1 MSDLIPSCTLAQLSM
16 VLHAKD
22 KNPHFD
28 LRQAVR
34 AALADSASL
43 EEIMSV
49 GARLI
54 ALQNMIAANPSLL
67 SGTNASG
74 KLPAIHVALLRA
86 AARTPLE
93 KSVLV
98 NELCF
103 DAAAFDAVLKEE
115 SYSQT

>member
-1 MSDLIPSCTLAQLSM
+1 MSDLIPPCTLAQLRM
-16 VLHAKD
+16 VYHAKE

-34 AALADSASL
+34 AALADNASL
-43 EEIMSV
+43 DEMVSV

-54 ALQNMIAANPSLL
+54 ALQNMITANPSL
-67 SGTNASG
+67 STRTDASG
-74 KLPAIHVALLRA
+74 KVRPIHVAVLRA
-86 AARTPLE
+86 AARAPLE
-93 KSVLV
+93 PSVLV

-103 DAAAFDAVLKEE
+103 DVAVFNAVLKEE